1 MHNIVAYLE
10 ESFLKDLL
18 FLPGITDISYNG
30 EEIYYLD
37 NQQGRVRSSIAVKPD
52 EVGDFLRQIANFAE
66 RQFSYSEPILD
77 VSFGRYRLNA
87 VFRSLARQHNEKT
100 FTFSLRI
107 EREMALRSGDPEFFP
122 GKSEEILLG
131 LLASGESIVI
141 GGRTSTGKTELEK
154 YLIAHLPA
162 GTRVIVIDN
171 VEELSLVPHEGI
183 DMTHWLVNDAVP
195 KGSFPSLVA
204 NSLRNNPDY
213 VVVAEARGPEMLD
226 ALISVMSGHPIIT
239 SVHGKSLEALPSR
252 MARLAML
259 SGPKIDR
266 DSLIEDINEHLRAY
280 VHLEKRIDKNGR
292 VIRFVESIGLLN
304 PKTHA
309 MEILFRE
316 ENHA

>member
-1 MHNIVAYLE
+1 MHDISAYLE
-10 ESFLKDLL
+10 ASFLKDLL
-18 FLPGITDISYNG
+18 FIPGITDISYNG

-37 NQQGRVRSSIAVKPD
+37 NQRGRVRSSIVVTPG

-131 LLASGESIVI
+131 LLEAGESIVI

-154 YLIAHLPA
+154 YLIAHLPT

-171 VEELSLVPHEGI
+171 VEELSLVPHDGI
-183 DMTHWLVNDAVP
+183 DMTHWLVNEAVP
-195 KGSFPSLVA
+195 KGSFPSLVS

-213 VVVAEARGPEMLD
+213 VVVAEARGAEMLD

-280 VHLEKRIDKNGR
+280 VHLEKRVDKSGR

-304 PKTHA
+304 PKTRA

>member
-1 MHNIVAYLE
+1 
-10 ESFLKDLL
+10 
-18 FLPGITDISYNG
+18 
-30 EEIYYLD
+30 
-37 NQQGRVRSSIAVKPD
+37 
-52 EVGDFLRQIANFAE
+52 
-66 RQFSYSEPILD
+66 
-77 VSFGRYRLNA
+77 
-87 VFRSLARQHNEKT
+87 
-100 FTFSLRI
+100 
-107 EREMALRSGDPEFFP
+107 MALRSGDPEFFP

-280 VHLEKRIDKNGR
+280 VHLEKRIDENGR

>member
-1 MHNIVAYLE
+1 MHNIAAYLE

-37 NQQGRVRSSIAVKPD
+37 NQRGRVRSSIAVKPD

-183 DMTHWLVNDAVP
+183 DMTHWLVNDAAP